1 VDPSSARASLVAF
14 GDSSLDI
21 EAFAYVKTTKYA
33 EFLGVQEDILF
44 RVMDIIEQAGTA
56 MAFPSQTLYLGRDRG
71 VDSTRA
77 RAAEASFRELRDKGT
92 PG

>member
-1 VDPSSARASLVAF
+1 MDDFEVDYRMR
-14 GDSSLDI
+14 GM
-21 EAFAYVKTTKYA
+21 
-33 EFLGVQEDILF
+33 
-44 RVMDIIEQAGTA
+44 MDIIEQAGTA